1 MPARIRS
8 DRVSTLVQ
16 SEIRA
21 MTRACNAVGGVNLG
35 QGICDVPTPPLVK
48 EAAIAAIRGDES
60 TYTRYDG
67 TAKLRGALSRK
78 LARHNGITADPETE
92 IVATIGATGAL
103 ASTLMALA
111 NPGDEILLF
120 EPYYGYHLNTAIVAG
135 MTPRFLKLDPPD
147 FTIDFDAVRDAFGP
161 NTRAVLV
168 NTPTNPSGRVWTRD
182 ELETLGQIAAE
193 HDALVITDEVYEYM
207 VYPGAEH
214 VSAASIPSLR
224 DRTITIGSYSKTF
237 SITGWRIGFVTA
249 PADLAGPIGLV
260 NDLFYVCAPAPLQ
273 QAVADAIDTLGDE
286 YYADMGALYLKKRD
300 RFCSVLSDIGLTP
313 IVPRG
318 AYYVL
323 ADISSLGCDTAKDGA
338 MKLLHEAG
346 VASVPGSAFYTGSTG
361 ETLTRFCYAKQDVDL
376 DRACEQLTEWAR
388 TR

>member
-21 MTRACNAVGGVNLG
+21 MTRACNEVGGVNLG

-48 EAAIAAIRGDES
+48 EAAIAAIRADES

-67 TAKLRGALSRK
+67 TAKLRAALARK
-78 LARHNGITADPETE
+78 LAKHNGITADPETE
-92 IVATIGATGAL
+92 VVVTIGATGAL

-135 MTPRFLKLDPPD
+135 MTPKFLKLDPPD

-161 NTRAVLV
+161 KTRAVLV
-168 NTPTNPSGRVWTRD
+168 NTPTNPSGRVWTRE

-214 VSAASIPSLR
+214 VSAASIPSMR

-249 PADLAGPIGLV
+249 PAELAAPIGLV

-273 QAVADAIDTLGDE
+273 QAVADAIDTLGDD
-286 YYADMGALYLKKRD
+286 YYDDMAALYLKKRD
-300 RFCSVLSDIGLTP
+300 AFCGVLTDIGLTP

-323 ADISSLGCDTAKDGA
+323 SDVSSLGCETAKEAA
-338 MKLLHEAG
+338 MKLLHEAK
-346 VASVPGSAFYTGSTG
+346 VASVPGSAFYTGATG

-376 DRACEQLTEWAR
+376 DRACEQLTAWAR